1 MPLREA
7 YGEEL
12 NLSHD
17 LKIRQAGSRGGSEEE
32 MENVLGVGRVTSFK
46 VLEGEIYKMSLGN
59 KI

>member
-1 MPLREA
+1 M
-7 YGEEL
+7 EEL